1 MKLADR
7 RGNIEECSSGQ
18 DRLLEWIY
26 THETGRFLM
35 KGLINPHISEIGA
48 AFLDSRASRVLIAW
62 FIRKNKIPM
71 YQYEQ
76 KKYRSFNE
84 FFKRKA
90 LPGARR
96 IIREPERLISPCDG
110 RLSVYKIEENS
121 RFQIKHTSYSTESLL
136 KNEGLAKRYA
146 GGYAWVFRLCVEDY
160 HRYIYVDDGVK
171 SENVKIPGVLHTVN
185 PVANDSFPIYK
196 ENAREFSLL
205 CSENFGTVLMMEV
218 GAMMVGK
225 IENRHQARVRRGQE
239 KGNFAFGG
247 STIILLTQKGKAMPD
262 PDIWENSLNGIETK
276 VRLGESVGRGKKR

>member
-1 MKLADR
+1 MT
-7 RGNIEECSSGQ
+7 EE
-18 DRLLEWIY
+18 
-26 THETGRFLM
+26 
-35 KGLINPHISEIGA
+35 GLP
-48 AFLDSRASRVLIAW
+48 
-62 FIRKNKIPM
+62 
-71 YQYEQ
+71 
-76 KKYRSFNE
+76 
-84 FFKRKA
+84 
-90 LPGARR
+90 
-96 IIREPERLISPCDG
+96 LISPCDG

-136 KNEGLAKRYA
+136 KNEGLSKRYA

-225 IENRHQARVRRGQE
+225 IENRHQAARVRRGQE